1 MLMTKLTWPYIFIVQ
16 IMQNDEVVLNWREA
30 SERGI
35 MYFLKHFLLRF
46 TLIVG
51 LTFTSHRMVG
61 CFCCLVMLLYLDTN
75 HAHLLDPCSLLACGS
90 TWDNRIPYVKGN
102 LHSFFFTFNSGL
114 RWKLSK
120 EWAENQGSA
129 FCWKMDDTLS
139 PKEFSLLN
147 VFKVSNHH
155 SVSI

>member
-1 MLMTKLTWPYIFIVQ
+1 MLMTKFTWPYIFIVQ

-35 MYFLKHFLLRF
+35 TYFLKHFLLRF

-51 LTFTSHRMVG
+51 LTFTSHLMLG

-75 HAHLLDPCSLLACGS
+75 HAHHVSL
-90 TWDNRIPYVKGN
+90 TWDNCIPHVKGN

-139 PKEFSLLN
+139 PKEFSSLN

-155 SVSI
+155 SVSM